1 MPAEATQIKA
11 TGKLENIYI
20 VENKYFSAT
29 RKGAEQFASM
39 AEKGFGN
46 PPYEIIETKIPKKL
60 LEALPEIQ
68 RTTVDSGIPTVI
80 IPTESLDILSKPEF
94 LDRLYTTFKPKP

>member
-1 MPAEATQIKA
+1 MHIPTQIKA
-11 TGKLENIYI
+11 TGKLENIHI
-20 VENKYFSAT
+20 VENKYFSTT

-68 RTTVDSGIPTVI
+68 RTTVDSGIPTI
-80 IPTESLDILSKPEF
+80 LIPTESLDILSKPEF
-94 LDRLYTTFKPKP
+94 LDRLYPTFKPKP